1 MAIAQSRQ
9 VAGMITERTGRR
21 VEIIGVTTLGDV
33 NRAQLTQIGGTG
45 VFVSALREALLG
57 GEVDLAVHSL
67 KDLPTGA
74 AAGIALAAVPP
85 RDDPR
90 DALVARDGAKL
101 ADLPP
106 GARIGTGSP
115 RRAAQLLGLRA
126 DLRCVPIR
134 GNAGTRLAKVS
145 EGELDAVV
153 LAYAGLARIGN
164 AGAITQVFEPDEM
177 LPAPGQGALAVEC
190 RADDAELAALLRAV
204 TDEATV
210 AAVTA
215 ERSLLEA
222 LEAGCSAPIGAY
234 AAIPG
239 LTGGSGGGVPPGSR
253 DQLRMQA
260 AVISLDGSRVLR
272 AHGTAAA
279 AGGWQ
284 LGRDLAAELL
294 RSGASDLI
302 SVPSAPLSSRDSRDV
317 NER

>member
-9 VAGMITERTGRR
+9 VADMITERAGRP
-21 VEIIGVTTLGDV
+21 VEIVGVTTLGDV
-33 NRAQLTQIGGTG
+33 SRAQLTQIGGTG
-45 VFVSALREALLG
+45 VLVSALREALLG

-67 KDLPTGA
+67 KDLPTGP

-153 LAYAGLARIGN
+153 LAYAGLARIGHV
-164 AGAITQVFEPDEM
+164 GAITQVFEPDEM

-190 RADDAELAALLRAV
+190 REDDAELADLLQAV
-204 TDEATV
+204 TDEASA

-222 LEAGCSAPIGAY
+222 LEAGCHAPVGAY
-234 AAIPG
+234 AVLAG
-239 LTGGSGGGVPPGSR
+239 T
-253 DQLRMQA
+253 LRMQA
-260 AVISLDGSRVLR
+260 AVMSLDGSRMLR
-272 AHGTAAA
+272 AHGDAPPTSPTPLTGA
-279 AGGWQ
+279 WQ

-302 SVPSAPLSSRDSRDV
+302 SVSERQANSRNDV
-317 NER
+317 Q